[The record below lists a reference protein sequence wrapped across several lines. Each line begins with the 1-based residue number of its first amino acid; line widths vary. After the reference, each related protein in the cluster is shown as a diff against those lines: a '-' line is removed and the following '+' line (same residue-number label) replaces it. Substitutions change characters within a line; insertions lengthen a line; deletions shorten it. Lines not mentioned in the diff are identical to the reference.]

1 MNDYFKNDEY
11 WKKHIN
17 DELEDDIWIE
27 DYKQDLKGT
36 GKCLDLGCGI
46 GQYSK
51 VLLEYGYD
59 VTSADISD
67 IALNKVKEF
76 NDTIVKVDMQ
86 KQLPFEDKQFDLVFA
101 NLSIHYFSNQDT
113 KKLMLEIKR
122 ILKDNGLFV
131 GSVNGIQG
139 FEKIKNTAIELEPH
153 FYLNKQKYIR
163 LFDQKD
169 LKNYLRIFDVLTIEE
184 KETTRFKHQKNY
196 LVFFAKNS
204 K

>member
-27 DYKQDLKGT
+27 DYQQALKGT
-36 GKCLDLGCGI
+36 GTCLDLGCGI

-51 VLLEYGYD
+51 ILMEYGYD